1 MNPITVEY
9 LNRAE
14 KYSRSKQIE
23 AFRLRSKAQA
33 VPPSQPILL
42 QKVMRRLGG
51 LPKRAGQWLEE
62 RNVSPD
68 RQPHGQ
74 AQ

>member
-1 MNPITVEY
+1 MNPITVEF

-14 KYSRSKQIE
+14 KYSRSKQVE
-23 AFRLRSKAQA
+23 VLQSLKKAQA
-33 VPPSQPILL
+33 VRPSQPNLL
-42 QKVMRRLGG
+42 QKVTSRLGG
-51 LPKRAGQWLEE
+51 LVIEAGQWLEE
-62 RNVSPD
+62 RYVSPD